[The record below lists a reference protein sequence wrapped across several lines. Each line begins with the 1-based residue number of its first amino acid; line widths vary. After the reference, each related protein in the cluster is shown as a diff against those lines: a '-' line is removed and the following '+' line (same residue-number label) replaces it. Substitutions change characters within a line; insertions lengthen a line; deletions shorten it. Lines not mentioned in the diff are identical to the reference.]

1 MNVVSVNVGAK
12 KEINYHGKLIET
24 GIYKYPVVLPIYLGK
39 EDVEN
44 DSVID
49 RRYHGGVDKACY
61 CYSQNHYAFW
71 KQRFPNL
78 EWNYGMF
85 GENLTISDLDESE
98 VKIGDVYQIGSAKV
112 QVTQPRQP
120 CFKLNHRFACDSMV
134 KEFIESGFSGIYLKV
149 LEQGVVDRGDRLVLL
164 ERREESLSVK
174 EIYTMLYEAEKD
186 QNQLQIALNDPAL
199 PIGCK
204 NDLMK

>member
-1 MNVVSVNVGAK
+1 MNVVSVNVGGK

>member
-1 MNVVSVNVGAK
+1 M
-12 KEINYHGKLIET
+12 IET
-24 GIYKYPVVLPIYLGK
+24 GIYKYPVAAPIYLGK